1 MRYTI
6 YSTEGEPLKQCAT
19 AQLCADNAQPGNVSH
34 DSDPD
39 NAYPY
44 VAWHADALGM
54 VGTPHR
60 TAAEAFAHAKGQP

>member
-19 AQLCADNAQPGNVSH
+19 AQHVADNAQPGNVSH
-34 DSDPD
+34 DSDPA

-44 VAWHADALGM
+44 IAWHADVLGM
-54 VGTPHR
+54 VGTPHA
-60 TAAEAFAHAKGQP
+60 TAAAAFAHARGQA